1 MATAAK
7 DMWVANLV
15 ESWRGDQSSVP
26 VHEFFE
32 FIDEAAEMGRLSA
45 KDKLRLARL
54 KLKGVAKAFYSTQ
67 PELKGDEIEYAD
79 FRAIFVQ
86 RFKDKH
92 TDQYDYTR
100 LQNAS
105 QMKDESPEMY
115 SDRLRKLC
123 QRTVQQTENPAEQAI
138 LNREAHKRL
147 LAAFISGLR
156 GVPEKHVRL
165 QMPDTIDS
173 AKYGDSSYQPRD
185 LRARRRKGGKGSQTE
200 SICGKRQPWKFTG
213 TKHME
218 PPE

>member
-15 ESWRGDQSSVP
+15 QFWRGDQSSVP

-32 FIDEAAEMGRLSA
+32 SIDEAAEMGRLSA
-45 KDKLRLARL
+45 KDKVWLARL

-86 RFKDKH
+86 RFKDKQ
-92 TDQYDYTR
+92 TDQYNYTR

-115 SDRLRKLC
+115 LDRLRKLC
-123 QRTVQQTENPAEQAI
+123 QRTVQQTGNPVEQAI
-138 LNREAHKRL
+138 PNREADKRL
-147 LAAFISGLR
+147 LAAFIR
-156 GVPEKHVRL
+156 G
-165 QMPDTIDS
+165 
-173 AKYGDSSYQPRD
+173 
-185 LRARRRKGGKGSQTE
+185 
-200 SICGKRQPWKFTG
+200 
-213 TKHME
+213 
-218 PPE
+218 